1 MQFTKIDF
9 NREAV
14 KQTNFPE
21 RNTGGH
27 QGTAPLRKTHQ
38 AQMVSKVLSIKTW
51 KTNIKP
57 IFLGLKNND
66 FQIIFMKQYNINT
79 KCAKEIIKKRKLQT
93 ILSYKYLGK
102 IPNGSRDN
110 LIQ

>member
-38 AQMVSKVLSIKTW
+38 AQMVSKVL
-51 KTNIKP
+51 
-57 IFLGLKNND
+57 L
-66 FQIIFMKQYNINT
+66 MKQYNINT

-93 ILSYKYLGK
+93 ILTYKYLGK